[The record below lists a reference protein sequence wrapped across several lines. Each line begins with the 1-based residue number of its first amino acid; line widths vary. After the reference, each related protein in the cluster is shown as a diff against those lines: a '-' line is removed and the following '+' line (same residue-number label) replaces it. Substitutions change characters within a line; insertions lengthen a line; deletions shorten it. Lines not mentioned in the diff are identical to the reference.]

1 MTEINPLID
10 SNGKVYTKEA
20 TKPIMN
26 KAAKESSSFQGDLQN
41 L

>member
-1 MTEINPLID
+1 MEIKPLID

-26 KAAKESSSFQGDLQN
+26 KAAKKSSSFQGDLKS